1 MQDQPAQPV
10 LPTTSTRLDP
20 NPIPHL
26 TEGVK
31 NMVRTNL
38 KPLIGAIAANAAIPA
53 AFVIAAFIAMTKF
66 QNAQLLWDAV
76 QRNIALVA
84 VFAGVALLASICL
97 GLVLNRVILLG
108 AQAKSTTFNETLHFS
123 TSRLLPTIG
132 IYILLGLL
140 LIAPAALI
148 GVLMWQVSPFFG
160 LFLLPL
166 VIVYVAVSFFLA
178 PLSFVV
184 VDTPPLRSF
193 MTVLQRLKGL
203 WKHGF
208 LVLILYILCMNFVG
222 GGMSSVGNG
231 FWSLP
236 SGSSSSSSSTQN
248 ATEESGFVQSDSEAI
263 TEDFELK
270 SITFDVARWVV
281 GIGGIAVIFFTIIAT
296 TMQTFLMAGF
306 AHVYSTVMSRAYPE
320 AAGTL

>member
-38 KPLIGAIAANAAIPA
+38 KPLIGAIAANAALPA
-53 AFVIAAFIAMTKF
+53 AFVITAFIAMTKF

-76 QRNIALVA
+76 QRNIAVVA
-84 VFAGVALLASICL
+84 VFAGVALLVSICL

-148 GVLMWQVSPFFG
+148 GVLMWKVSPLFG
-160 LFLLPL
+160 LFFLPL
-166 VIVYVAVSFFLA
+166 IVLYIAASFFLS

-184 VDTPPLRSF
+184 VDTPPLGNF
-193 MTVLQRLKGL
+193 MAVMRRLRGL

-208 LVLILYILCMNFVG
+208 LVLLLYILCMNFVS
-222 GGMSSVGNG
+222 GGMGSVGNG
-231 FWSLP
+231 IGSLP
-236 SGSSSSSSSTQN
+236 SGGSSTSSTQ
-248 ATEESGFVQSDSEAI
+248 TTDEEAVVTQGESQSDE
-263 TEDFELK
+263 EFELQ
-270 SITFDVARWVV
+270 SISFDIARWIV
-281 GIGGIAVIFFTIIAT
+281 GIAGIVVIFFTIIAT

-320 AAGTL
+320 TSGAL